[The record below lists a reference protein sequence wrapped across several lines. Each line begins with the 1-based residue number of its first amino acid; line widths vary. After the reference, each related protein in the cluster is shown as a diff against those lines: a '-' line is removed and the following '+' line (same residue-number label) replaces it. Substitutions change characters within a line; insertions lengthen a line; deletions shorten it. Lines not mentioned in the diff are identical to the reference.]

1 MPKRLLPATGA
12 VVTDRRTGALP
23 MAKKPP
29 LGRRRR
35 GDGPPRRRVCSAG
48 QAQAEAQAETPP
60 MTLPPTLMTQHIS
73 HALSRKRSA
82 AAPLAFLREP
92 GIRRRIST
100 KERPTRT
107 PEMLQIDKAIFDSKV
122 TIEHIRCSGGDQ
134 PFWAFQMALN
144 AAIRLH
150 EDPLG
155 RPTCDALEIFNTALV
170 LSAKEDGGDRVHRG
184 FNCKDGFIVFT
195 WPRMLNWLCEEQLQ
209 EVVKD
214 GVTNVWISPVPG
226 TQDLKRQQRDN
237 VPRHLPCLQWVF
249 VIERW
254 IGTESSLVSFLP
266 TLCMLPAIVQPCPAI
281 TSLAAHVDA
290 LD

>member
-1 MPKRLLPATGA
+1 MPKQLLPATGA

-23 MAKKPP
+23 MAKEPP

-35 GDGPPRRRVCSAG
+35 GDGPPRRRVRSAG

-60 MTLPPTLMTQHIS
+60 MTLRPMLMQQRIS
-73 HALSRKRSA
+73 HALSRKRSGA
-82 AAPLAFLREP
+82 AERSR
-92 GIRRRIST
+92 GSSIRRRISG

-107 PEMLQIDKAIFDSKV
+107 PTTIQIDKAISASKV
-122 TIEHIRCSGGDQ
+122 TIEHIRCSRGDQ

-150 EDPLG
+150 EDPRG
-155 RPTCDALEIFNTALV
+155 KPTCDALEIFNTALF
-170 LSAKEDGGDRVHRG
+170 LSAKEDGGDRVHLG
-184 FNCKDGFIVFT
+184 SGCTEDLIVFT

-226 TQDLKRQQRDN
+226 TLDLKRQQRDN
-237 VPRHLPCLQWVF
+237 VPRHLPCLQWTF

-281 TSLAAHVDA
+281 TSLLPYVET